1 VNDRLKTDEAAK
13 LLGLEPARI
22 RFLEMHCQ
30 DFLSQSR
37 WEIPRRYGNKDLK
50 VLAAGNRLLEKG
62 LPLNA
67 LKSQLFVMLAS
78 PSMRNKNSNRL
89 PAHELCGATLI
100 AVTSGKG
107 GVGKSNIALN
117 LGVELAR
124 SGLRTMLMDADLGVA
139 NIHLLAGLRTGPTL
153 QDVVSGR
160 CTMTD
165 VITPVPGGPDIVPGS
180 SGILELADLP
190 ATKRQ
195 VLLEELRNIESR
207 YDVILVDTA
216 AGVAQT
222 VLDFVVS
229 SDFVL
234 VVTTAE
240 TTAIT
245 DAYALIKLSLA
256 RNPYCRMGVV
266 ANRVRSAREGESTLK
281 RIAECTQRFLGK
293 SVLELGCVW
302 EDTRVRTAV
311 NERVP
316 FLLNYPKSRASASV
330 RRLARLLKDKDIVSS
345 RHARTRKAFVSE
357 TKIVARRLAGVSTD

>member
-1 VNDRLKTDEAAK
+1 MNNRIKTDEAAK

-22 RFLEMHCQ
+22 RFLELHCQ

-78 PSMRNKNSNRL
+78 PSVRNKDSNRL
-89 PAHELCGATLI
+89 PAHELSRATLI

-117 LGVELAR
+117 LGVEFVR
-124 SGLRTMLMDADLGVA
+124 SGLRTMLMDADFGVA
-139 NIHLLAGLRTGPTL
+139 NVHLLAGLGAGPTL

-160 CTMTD
+160 CAMKD
-165 VITPVPGGPDIVPGS
+165 VVATAPDGPDIVPGS

-195 VLLEELRNIESR
+195 MLLEEIRTIESR

-229 SDFVL
+229 SDFVI

-256 RNPYCRMGVV
+256 RNPYCRIGVV
-266 ANRVRSAREGESTLK
+266 ANRVRSVREGESTLR
-281 RIAECTQRFLGK
+281 RIADCTERFLGR
-293 SVLELGCVW
+293 SIVELGCVW
-302 EDTRVRTAV
+302 EDTHVRTAV

-316 FLLNYPKSRASASV
+316 FLLSYPKSRASVSV
-330 RRLARLLKDKDIVSS
+330 RRLAGLLKDKDIVST
-345 RHARTRKAFVSE
+345 RYARTRKTFASK
-357 TKIVARRLAGVSTD
+357 TRTVARRLTEVSTD